1 MKRAPFAEPRRF
13 SAAVGRPIEKVRHG
27 RMTQDRLGKKTLLTR
42 TSIINT
48 ETGRQQIFLHTLV
61 DLARTLGLTPADLI
75 PPTDSLETLLR
86 EKSKK
91 GIEWIKTSVAESE
104 RKESR

>member
-1 MKRAPFAEPRRF
+1 MKRATFAETRGF
-13 SAAVGRPIEKVRHG
+13 YAAVGGLIAKARHG
-27 RMTQDRLGKKTLLTR
+27 RMTQEMLGKKTSLTR
-42 TSIINT
+42 TSIINI
-48 ETGRQQIFLHTLV
+48 EKGRQQIFLHTLV
-61 DLARTLGLTPADLI
+61 DIARTLGLTPADLI